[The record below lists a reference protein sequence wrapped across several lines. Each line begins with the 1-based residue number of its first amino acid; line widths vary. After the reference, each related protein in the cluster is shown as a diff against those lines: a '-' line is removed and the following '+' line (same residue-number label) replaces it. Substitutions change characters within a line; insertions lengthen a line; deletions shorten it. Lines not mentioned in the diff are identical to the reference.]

1 MTPPKKKV
9 KQFLAGGPLHLET
22 IRLSDF
28 NPSKYENMF
37 FVRGLMDPSRKSVA
51 LQQHNRHNLQFSL
64 RILASEPAL
73 EELAGAIVFLKA

>member
-1 MTPPKKKV
+1 
-9 KQFLAGGPLHLET
+9 
-22 IRLSDF
+22 
-28 NPSKYENMF
+28 MF